1 MSKNKPIV
9 ASSFISQEVVE
20 RKIYLIRGKK
30 AMIDQDLASLYQVPT
45 KVLNQAVKRNL
56 KRFPPDFMFR
66 LNKAEKK
73 EVVTYCDHLQNLR
86 FSPQLP
92 YAFTEL
98 GVSMLSSILNSE
110 RAIMVNVEI
119 MRTFYRLKELLLRH
133 KDLQH
138 KLDELEKKYDK
149 QFQVV
154 FKAIK
159 MIVDKHND
167 NPPKR
172 FGL

>member
-1 MSKNKPIV
+1 MSKNKSIV

-20 RKIYLIRGKK
+20 RKIYLIHGRKV
-30 AMIDQDLASLYQVPT
+30 MIDQDLATLYQVAT
-45 KVLNQAVKRNL
+45 KVLNQAVKRNI

-66 LNKAEKK
+66 LNQAEKK
-73 EVVTYCDHLQNLR
+73 EVVTHCDHLQNLR
-86 FSPQLP
+86 FSHHLP

-98 GVSMLSSILNSE
+98 GVSMLSSVLNSE
-110 RAIMVNVEI
+110 RAIMVNLEI
-119 MRTFYRLKELLLRH
+119 MRTFSRLKELLLHH
-133 KDLQH
+133 KNLQIQ
-138 KLDELEKKYDK
+138 LDALEKKYDK

-159 MIVDKHND
+159 LLVDKHND

-172 FGL
+172 FNL